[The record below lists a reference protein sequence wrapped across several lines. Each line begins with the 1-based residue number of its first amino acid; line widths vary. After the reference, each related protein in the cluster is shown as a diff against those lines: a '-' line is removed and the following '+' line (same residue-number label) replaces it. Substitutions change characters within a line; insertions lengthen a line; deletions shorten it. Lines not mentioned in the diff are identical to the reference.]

1 MRRLHFAIGLGGVI
15 AFLVTGQLMRH
26 HSPPMSTMT
35 DAVRLMYRSRHL
47 YILAAGLV
55 NLMTGLYCRR
65 HRDGW
70 RRYVQAAGSALLL
83 AAPALLLAAF
93 LVEPNRTIHDP
104 LAWSHDGL
112 YALFGGSM
120 LHLVCGAPR

>member
-1 MRRLHFAIGLGGVI
+1 
-15 AFLVTGQLMRH
+15 
-26 HSPPMSTMT
+26 MT

-55 NLMTGLYCRR
+55 NLMLGLYWRR
-65 HRDGW
+65 HPDGW

-83 AAPALLLAAF
+83 AAPALLLTVF
-93 LVEPNRTIHDP
+93 LVEPNHTIHDP
-104 LAWSHDGL
+104 LAWSHAGL

-120 LHLVCGAPR
+120 LQLTCGAPRY